1 MVLYPPLYFI
11 FARVVDFAQIQL
23 GLFPHVRFAGTNVR
37 MVASI
42 WKIIM
47 NPRDI
52 EMEDIS
58 NVIFDT
64 VSGVSNMRYFK
75 SQKIE
80 LDLYEEEGE
89 VKLRTTIITKD
100 NYLSNN

>member
-1 MVLYPPLYFI
+1 VVLYPPLYFI

-23 GLFPHVRFAGTNVR
+23 GLFAHVRFVGTYVR

>member
-1 MVLYPPLYFI
+1 
-11 FARVVDFAQIQL
+11 
-23 GLFPHVRFAGTNVR
+23 VRFAGTYVR